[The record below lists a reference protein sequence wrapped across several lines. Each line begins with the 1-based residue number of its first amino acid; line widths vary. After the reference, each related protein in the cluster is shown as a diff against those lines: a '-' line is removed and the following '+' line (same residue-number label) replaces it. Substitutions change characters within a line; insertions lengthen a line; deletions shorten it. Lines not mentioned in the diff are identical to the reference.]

1 MTIKFENMDEITPNL
16 KKIDEIQCEG
26 TLEQKYNIIKDNRYL
41 MEEVIVPISNALKL
55 PLEDVIEIFV
65 KKYDGVALYE
75 SHAFAEQARMACL
88 GRKVDIDL
96 GLCWISDF
104 FGLIPREEAD
114 LIRKKVVEDT
124 LMHHKPYNEALNIG
138 RELIIS
144 LLKE

>member
-16 KKIDEIQCEG
+16 KKIDEIQCDG
-26 TLEQKYNIIKDNRYL
+26 SLEQKYNVIRDNRFI
-41 MEEVIVPISNALKL
+41 MEEVIVPISKALKL
-55 PLEDVIEIFV
+55 PLDDVVEIFV
-65 KKYDGVALYE
+65 KKYDGTALYE
-75 SHAFAEQARMACL
+75 SHAFAEQARMGCL

-104 FGLIPREEAD
+104 FNLIPKKEAD

-124 LMHHKPYNEALNIG
+124 LMRNKPYKEALEEG
-138 RELIIS
+138 RKLVIA